1 MLSYEFIAGLLFG
14 AGVGGHALRLVTLD
28 SLKGPRAFIAWS
40 AMVIYGLGV
49 ALCLFEQAA
58 GLYIAIVFPVV
69 GVSAVL
75 LTKNKVD
82 AFQRVLGVF
91 QLVALFASAL
101 RLLSGAWLLLGP

>member
-1 MLSYEFIAGLLFG
+1 MLSYGFIAGLLFG

-28 SLKGPRAFIAWS
+28 SMKGPRAFIAWS
-40 AMVIYGLGV
+40 AMAIYGLG
-49 ALCLFEQAA
+49 ALLCLLEQVV

-69 GVSAVL
+69 GISAVL

-82 AFQRVLGVF
+82 AFQLVLGVF
-91 QLVALFASAL
+91 QLVALVASVL